1 MPASLIPILLDI
13 LTKLGKTAY
22 EKAVELWFHPS
33 PSKADFLAVSD
44 AALSGS
50 ALQDELAAKDR
61 ADRKAGTGAYAG
73 QGPQP

>member
-1 MPASLIPILLDI
+1 MSLLDRY
-13 LTKLGKTAY
+13 GPAAY
-22 EKAVELWFHPS
+22 NAAVNLFHKPD

-44 AALSGS
+44 AAMAGS
-50 ALQDELAAKDR
+50 AMQDELAAKDR